1 MWYLSLGILLLGG
14 GMIAFLFPKTHLPA
28 LLGYLGLGMLLGAF
42 SLIAPEI
49 LEVSPQIR
57 KIALLIILLKAGLNL
72 NTKDLKKVG
81 RPALL
86 MSFLPA
92 CVEMCA
98 VGVLGHYLLGLSF
111 IESFLLG
118 SVLGAVSPAV
128 VVPRMTKLLEEG
140 YGVEKGIPQ
149 LIIAGSSM
157 DDIVMIV
164 FFHSF
169 LSLETG
175 GELSFLTFLN
185 IPLSIVSGIAL
196 GIGIGFLLVLLYSH
210 VPMRDSIRLTI
221 LLGVSVLLVFLE
233 EFLAKWFSFSSLLS
247 VLTIGI
253 VLLLKVP
260 EKANRIAKK
269 CDRLWVPAE
278 IFLFTLVGAS
288 LKLSSLGNVIL
299 PALLLIFSSLS
310 FRSLGVQSCL
320 FKTPYNAK
328 ERAYITLAY
337 LPKATVQAA
346 LGGAL
351 LDVARTSGNEAME
364 KAGTVVLAVSVL
376 YILITAPLSA
386 FVMDLSYKHLLS
398 QQKMGGTLTGAE
410 GE

>member
-1 MWYLSLGILLLGG
+1 MVQPI
-14 GMIAFLFPKTHLPA
+14 
-28 LLGYLGLGMLLGAF
+28 LGAI
-42 SLIAPEI
+42 LWPTIA
-49 LEVSPQIR
+49 V
-57 KIALLIILLKAGLNL
+57 
-72 NTKDLKKVG
+72 
-81 RPALL
+81 
-86 MSFLPA
+86 
-92 CVEMCA
+92 A
-98 VGVLGHYLLGLSF
+98 V
-111 IESFLLG
+111 
-118 SVLGAVSPAV
+118 
-128 VVPRMTKLLEEG
+128 
-140 YGVEKGIPQ
+140 
-149 LIIAGSSM
+149 
-157 DDIVMIV
+157 
-164 FFHSF
+164 
-169 LSLETG
+169 
-175 GELSFLTFLN
+175 
-185 IPLSIVSGIAL
+185 AL

>member
-14 GMIAFLFPKTHLPA
+14 GMIAFLFPKIHLPA

-92 CVEMCA
+92 CIEMAA

-128 VVPRMTKLLEEG
+128 VVPRMTKLMEEG

-260 EKANRIAKK
+260 EKANCLAHK

-346 LGGAL
+346 LGGTL
-351 LDVARTSGNEAME
+351 LDVATASGNATME

-398 QQKMGGTLTGAE
+398 PQ
-410 GE
+410 